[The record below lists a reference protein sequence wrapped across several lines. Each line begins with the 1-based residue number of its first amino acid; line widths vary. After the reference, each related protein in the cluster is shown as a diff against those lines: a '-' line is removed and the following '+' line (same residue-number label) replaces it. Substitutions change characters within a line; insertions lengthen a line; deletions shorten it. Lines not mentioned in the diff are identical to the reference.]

1 MVKILVKK
9 INYKH
14 KDLPKYEIEAD
25 VITSEA
31 TFENLGLD
39 SLTMVELMF
48 DVSEKYGIEIPTD
61 RLDFKTLGE
70 VVVLIDDMLNAQNI

>member
-1 MVKILVKK
+1 MTSFDYIRQVLI
-9 INYKH
+9 
-14 KDLPKYEIEAD
+14 DKYEIEAD